1 MNKTKCRRCGLV
13 NLATDESC
21 RRCGISLVPTN
32 FESIDSEEA
41 PPRKRGLKQR
51 LIWIVATTSILLFGF
66 YMSLLL
72 TSNDLGFQDRE
83 VVAQAINVLEQKGFR
98 KEAFVIKHLG
108 TYRSTDNW
116 WNQYIGHR
124 DAYAA
129 TNFPFQVLTL
139 YPEFFKVTIDDDER
153 AAILLHEA
161 YHLLGYGEEAA
172 LEAVWRNKQQLGWT
186 NERYA
191 QSKVWRNTRELTMG
205 QVPQLFR
212 CGNDGKSD
220 CFE

>member
-1 MNKTKCRRCGLV
+1 MDKTKCTRCGLI
-13 NLATDESC
+13 NLATDETC
-21 RRCGISLVPTN
+21 RRCGATLGLAHS
-32 FESIDSEEA
+32 EDIDQEPSE
-41 PPRKRGLKQR
+41 PRKRGLKQR
-51 LIWIVATTSILLFGF
+51 FIWVAAMTSVLLFGF

-72 TSNDLGFQDRE
+72 TSDDLGFEQRE
-83 VVAQAINVLEQKGFR
+83 VVARAVEVLEQKGFR
-98 KEAFVIKHLG
+98 KEAFVIKHLT

-129 TNFPFQVLTL
+129 TNFPFEVLTL
-139 YPEFFKVTIDDDER
+139 YPEFFKVSVDDDER
-153 AAILLHEA
+153 AAMLLHEA
-161 YHLLGYGEEAA
+161 YHLLGSGEEAA

-186 NERYA
+186 DAKYA
-191 QSKVWRNTRELTMG
+191 QSKVWKNTRELTMS